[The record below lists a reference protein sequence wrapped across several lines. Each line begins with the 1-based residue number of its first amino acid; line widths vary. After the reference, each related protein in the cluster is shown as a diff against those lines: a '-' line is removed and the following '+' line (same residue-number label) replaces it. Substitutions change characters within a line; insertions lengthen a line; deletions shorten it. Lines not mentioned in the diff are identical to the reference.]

1 VEVLHSVGQ
10 CETRWETHHKVIED
24 TLATYPA
31 VIRMLE
37 DMIETETDTSVVAK
51 ANGLLLSIEKLE
63 FIAMLV
69 IFNKVLQMTSILS
82 KTLKQMMWIWQ
93 SVSI

>member
-1 VEVLHSVGQ
+1 
-10 CETRWETHHKVIED
+10 
-24 TLATYPA
+24 
-31 VIRMLE
+31 
-37 DMIETETDTSVVAK
+37 MIETETDTSVVAK